1 MDRAAQLAPEK
12 AAAEAVKAFLRIH
25 RARLG
30 DDPELLALVAP
41 SRFDGADKVCDFQR
55 YALDRLL
62 AENAA
67 LRAERDG
74 LRGTS
79 DRAAQRRE
87 AVKKLVLDLIA
98 ARNLGEAIAIAA
110 EAGPALGA
118 DAVMLGIEAG
128 VPPGLRADDIVALAP
143 GIVDALIERDAVGA
157 LLRGISHPALFPE
170 RHELMATA
178 IFRLRIGK
186 KTPPALI
193 AVASAASDRFDDEAE
208 VREIGWFA
216 RALERT
222 VASWLE
228 RSRS

>member
-30 DDPELLALVAP
+30 DDAELLALVAP
-41 SRFDGADKVCDFQR
+41 TRFDGNDQVCDFQR

-67 LRAERDG
+67 LKAERDG

-79 DRAAQRRE
+79 DSAALRRE
-87 AVKKLVLDLIA
+87 SVKKLVLDLIG
-98 ARNLGEAIAIAA
+98 ARNLAEAIRITA
-110 EAGPALGA
+110 ECGPSVGA
-118 DAVMLGIEAG
+118 DSVMLGIEAG
-128 VPPGLRADDIVALAP
+128 ASPGLRADDIVALSP
-143 GIVDALIERDAVGA
+143 GMVDALIERDAVGA

-170 RHELMATA
+170 RPELLSTA
-178 IFRLRIGK
+178 IFRLRIGPR
-186 KTPPALI
+186 TPPALF
-193 AVASAASDRFDDEAE
+193 AAASADTARFDDEAE
-208 VREIGWFA
+208 VREIAYFA
-216 RALERT
+216 RALERSI
-222 VASWLE
+222 AAWLE